1 MTTSH
6 VADHSVM
13 PTRLPVNT
21 PRRFYR
27 GGERILAFRGLP
39 LPDDFDGYRPEDWL
53 GSTTHLFAEGGGGV
67 SLLAS
72 GAALPDVLAADPE
85 GWLGTAHVAAYGV
98 APGLLTKLLD
108 SGERLP
114 VHSHPDRAFAARHLD
129 CDNGKTEAWIVLDAE
144 PGAGVWLGF
153 REELPA
159 DELAE
164 LVEAQDERLL
174 AALNRVEVARGDAIL
189 VPAGQPHAIGEG
201 VLILELQEPTDLSVM
216 LEHARFGLEEAHA
229 FLGLDR
235 PLALQSVNRGP
246 LTTEALGALR
256 RRWSDVTGAGPALP
270 AEAREFFRA
279 QVVRPTSTDPDNGS
293 SEPVT
298 VEAAFAVTVVVDGRG
313 TLATASDDASG
324 GETLDIERGD
334 VLLVPHGAGEVRIEG
349 DVTVIRCM
357 PPGGTSAG

>member
-13 PTRLPVNT
+13 PTRLAVNT

-39 LPDDFDGYRPEDWL
+39 LPEDFDGYRPEDWL
-53 GSTTHLFAEGGGGV
+53 GSTTHLFAEGGDGV
-67 SLLAS
+67 SRLSS
-72 GAALPDVLAADPE
+72 GLDLPEALAADPDR
-85 GWLGTAHVAAYGV
+85 WLGTAHVAAYGV

-144 PGAGVWLGF
+144 PGASVWLGF
-153 REELPA
+153 REQLPA

-174 AALNRVEVARGDAIL
+174 AALNRIEVTRGDAIL

-235 PLALQSVNRGP
+235 PLALQSVDRGP
-246 LTTEALGALR
+246 LTTDAMVALR
-256 RRWSDVTGAGPALP
+256 RRWTDVTGVGPALP
-270 AEAREFFRA
+270 VEAREYFRA
-279 QVVRPTSTDPDNGS
+279 QVVRPTGTDPDRGT

-313 TLATASDDASG
+313 TLATSEG
-324 GETLDIERGD
+324 GNDGVSMDIERGD
-334 VLLVPHGAGEVRIEG
+334 VLLVPYGAGGVRIAG

-357 PPGGTSAG
+357 PPDGDSAG